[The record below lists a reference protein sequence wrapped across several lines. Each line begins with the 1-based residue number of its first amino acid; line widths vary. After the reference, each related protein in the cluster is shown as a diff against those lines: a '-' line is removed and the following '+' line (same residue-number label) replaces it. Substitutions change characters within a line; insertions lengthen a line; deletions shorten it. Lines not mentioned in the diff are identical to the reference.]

1 MMTVP
6 DTLKHYVGL
15 PLFWVMLIW
24 AVSVPGY
31 ATEGEHHLPEAISQ
45 SAPVTIFS
53 ASGNYSLTDE
63 GDAPKQDIGLFPD
76 ASVSL
81 ARLKVQQPY
90 VPILAS
96 PLSWNIAVLVN
107 VNRLKVAISNYS
119 LSQQLTISNLPNAP

>member
-1 MMTVP
+1 MTVP

-15 PLFWVMLIW
+15 PLFWVMLLC
-24 AVSVPGY
+24 AVSLPGY
-31 ATEGEHHLPEAISQ
+31 GTAGYSCLPKVISE
-45 SAPVTIFS
+45 SLPVTIFS

-90 VPILAS
+90 VPVLAS
-96 PLSWNIAVLVN
+96 PLSWHIAVVAN
-107 VNRLKVAISNYS
+107 VDHLKVKNANYS
-119 LSQQLTISNLPNAP
+119 LSQLLTISNLPNAP